1 MLISCLMT
9 TFADWLTQ
17 ELNQRDMSPADLA
30 RAMRKDQGIISR
42 LLRGERN
49 PNPETLTAIARA
61 LRLPPETVFRAAGL
75 LPPVSEVD
83 ELKADIIDLTA
94 QMSREEQREVLEY
107 LRMKRRLREE
117 REQEK
122 QSVTLG
128 AKVAK
133 QGR

>member
-1 MLISCLMT
+1 
-9 TFADWLTQ
+9 
-17 ELNQRDMSPADLA
+17 
-30 RAMRKDQGIISR
+30 MRKDQGIISR

>member
-1 MLISCLMT
+1 MT